1 MRRTLNVSMNSLVP
15 SEMEVILSLNIYVLS
30 LYNIAGAV
38 DTVVKKKC
46 MTLTFFTVS
55 RWWKRHITS
64 PRNIINGNI

>member
-30 LYNIAGAV
+30 LYNISGAV

-46 MTLTFFTVS
+46 MTLTFFYSFKVVEETHYKS
-55 RWWKRHITS
+55 
-64 PRNIINGNI
+64 